1 MNTGPSAE
9 SGEHASAAEVR
20 RSLSYLMPHLAPYW
34 ARPLR
39 AYASTLYDV
48 KHYRP
53 GSHTRDHA
61 MDLFRNCIERAARRS
76 GFSDDEARSASLEL
90 LASPVLQTGP
100 HCLLILEPD
109 AFYTH
114 LFSLLGLMAHGR
126 QWHVTYFVSTSAFK
140 EKAKKGPGWLH
151 LGGEALNLF
160 GLPRSRMDGSS
171 IACSNGTYRFALS
184 NSRGE
189 VAPNTSAA
197 RLLEELPSAAFPS
210 AAEAIRTANQTL
222 WRRKFPA
229 SVKLLQLDDFDI
241 ADLIADHLSD
251 EESWMSAHMMGDGDA
266 AESILSEIDRL
277 NASAWGGWVRRTT
290 DFFWRLEKN
299 RVVPLRLHAGIL
311 RTDGSSNSF
320 EVGFNPGS
328 LATALRQRAVLPS
341 LFTAFLVSSIL
352 PGVRV
357 LGGCRQTVYFP
368 LMRYLASLCIERS
381 GDLNLLKALR
391 EDERPGLW
399 GHRVLRPSGGY
410 PFLEIERAHGVL
422 PLLATY
428 AEMPLV
434 HASGDLASFTTDPI
448 WAKLSGHI
456 AAGEITRASDE
467 WRWSGA

>member
-1 MNTGPSAE
+1 MSTGQPAE
-9 SGEHASAAEVR
+9 PGEHCGVADIR
-20 RSLSYLMPHLAPYW
+20 HSLSYLMPHLTPYW
-34 ARPLR
+34 VRPLR
-39 AYASTLYDV
+39 SYASAVYETEHHQSDSAV
-48 KHYRP
+48 RN
-53 GSHTRDHA
+53 HA
-61 MDLFRNCIERAARRS
+61 MDLLRNCIERAARRS
-76 GFSDDEARSASLEL
+76 GYNEEEARSASLEL

-100 HCLLILEPD
+100 HCLLVLEPD

-126 QWHVTYFVSTSAFK
+126 QWHITYFVSTSAFK
-140 EKAKKGPGWLH
+140 EKAKKGPGWLQ
-151 LGGEALNLF
+151 LEGDPLNLF

-171 IACSNGTYRFALS
+171 IACSNGPYRFALS
-184 NSRGE
+184 NSTGE
-189 VAPNTSAA
+189 AAPNASAV
-197 RLLEELPSAAFPS
+197 RLLEELPSAEFPS

-222 WRRKFPA
+222 WRHKFPA

-251 EESWMSAHMMGDGDA
+251 EGSWISAHMIGDGTI
-266 AESILSEIDRL
+266 AESISSEIDRL
-277 NASAWGGWVRRTT
+277 NAGAWGGWIRRTT

-299 RVVPLRLHAGIL
+299 RVVPLRLQAGML
-311 RTDGSSNSF
+311 RTDRSSTSF

-328 LATALRQRAVLPS
+328 LATALRQRTILPS
-341 LFTAFLVSSIL
+341 LFTAFLVTSIL

-368 LMRYLASLCIERS
+368 LMRYLASIGIERS
-381 GDLNLLKALR
+381 GDLSLVKALT
-391 EDERPGLW
+391 EDDRPGLW

-410 PFLEIERAHGVL
+410 PFHEIERAHSVL

-428 AEMPLV
+428 AAMPLL

-448 WAKLSGHI
+448 WTKLSGHI
-456 AAGEITRASDE
+456 AAGAITRASDE